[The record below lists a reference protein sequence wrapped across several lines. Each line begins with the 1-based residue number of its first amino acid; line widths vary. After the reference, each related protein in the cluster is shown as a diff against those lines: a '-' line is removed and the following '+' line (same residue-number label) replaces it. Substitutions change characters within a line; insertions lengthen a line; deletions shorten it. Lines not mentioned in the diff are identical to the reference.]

1 MIKVALTGLP
11 QLTSTIAWRY
21 RSNTLQKR
29 EQEDGM
35 VLTLMHF
42 SHVACFSFQSD
53 RSSNIEAPNLSSK
66 QRAERNGPG
75 LQKGSI
81 YPPYFPEL
89 ALKVG
94 YI

>member
-1 MIKVALTGLP
+1 
-11 QLTSTIAWRY
+11 
-21 RSNTLQKR
+21 
-29 EQEDGM
+29 M

-81 YPPYFPEL
+81 YPPYFLEL